1 MVIPVESSTDQ
12 LNGKSIFS
20 SVANKVRSLREK
32 VMAFF
37 APVEGGEFAMA
48 IA

>member
-12 LNGKSIFS
+12 LNGKNILS
-20 SVANKVRSLREK
+20 SVADKVRSLREK

-37 APVEGGEFAMA
+37 APVEGGEYGLA